1 MAFKKFEER
10 PREGGFQRQMFDVS
24 KLNIKC
30 CDCETPITQ
39 LPFDP
44 DPSRLDSIRC
54 RDCMRKFREQRP
66 RRRF

>member
-1 MAFKKFEER
+1 MVLEKPGESPQKGFER
-10 PREGGFQRQMFDVS
+10 KMYDVS

-30 CDCETPITQ
+30 CDCGIEIAQ

-44 DPSRLDSIRC
+44 DPSRLDRIRC
-54 RDCMRKFREQRP
+54 QDCMRKFREQRP